1 MGQDTN
7 VQSIVDLGY
16 NVIGNVESLS
26 DYQNNLPKVKLNMD
40 TMSNQE
46 VVDVLTSI
54 EEGTKTM
61 IEFISNG
68 QTYFVE
74 Y

>member
-1 MGQDTN
+1 
-7 VQSIVDLGY
+7 
-16 NVIGNVESLS
+16 
-26 DYQNNLPKVKLNMD
+26 MD